1 MKSNLKVVNIWA
13 AGGVIINKEGISV
26 ILCYREKDSLWT
38 LPKGKPEENETKE
51 ITSLREV
58 KEETGLEVKI
68 IEKIGTTNHK
78 FQNDNYASKLID
90 YSNYKNIIFHKKV
103 HWYLMDYTG
112 GNTKYHDDEFD
123 IVKWITLN
131 EAISL
136 LTYKNESKIL
146 EKAISIFKKHN

>member
-1 MKSNLKVVNIWA
+1 MKSNLKVVTIRS
-13 AGGVIINKEGISV
+13 AGGVIINRKGISV
-26 ILCYREKDSLWT
+26 ILCHREKDYLWT
-38 LPKGKPEENETKE
+38 LPKGKPEKNETKE
-51 ITSLREV
+51 TTSLREV

-68 IEKIGTTNHK
+68 VKKIGTTTHK
-78 FQNDNYASKLID
+78 FHNNYANKLID
-90 YSNYKNIIFHKKV
+90 YTNYKNTIFHKKV

-123 IVKWITLN
+123 IVKWIRLN

-146 EKAISIFKKHN
+146 EKAISIFKKLN

>member
-1 MKSNLKVVNIWA
+1 MSINI
-13 AGGVIINKEGISV
+13 
-26 ILCYREKDSLWT
+26 
-38 LPKGKPEENETKE
+38 
-51 ITSLREV
+51 LRFLS
-58 KEETGLEVKI
+58 GLDVKI
-68 IEKIGTTNHK
+68 VQKIGTTNHK

-90 YSNYKNIIFHKKV
+90 FSNYKNIIFHKDV

-123 IVKWITLN
+123 IVKWIKLN

-146 EKAISIFKKHN
+146 EKAISIFKKLN